1 MDSETENLQLI
12 KEHNRKTVE
21 RAFNQ
26 SITNANY
33 VFPKI
38 NVAQ

>member
-1 MDSETENLQLI
+1 MDSETESLQII
-12 KEHNRKTVE
+12 KKHNRKIVD

-33 VFPKI
+33 VFPKK